1 VVRKS
6 VITAAAVILTVIV
19 AGTQQSLLGQQG
31 GNAPAGA
38 QGQGRGG
45 GQGGGQA
52 AAANLPMQ
60 PTAVALPRFEKI
72 TGPGPAFNSSPA
84 QWPGRDMNFYR
95 YAADE
100 YFVSG
105 TANGMPYTTR
115 VVVRRPTDNARFSG
129 LVVAEPM
136 HPIGA
141 AHAFEYNSIYI
152 MSSGHI
158 GVEIV
163 TNGSQQFAPFNME
176 RYSRIS
182 VLQGQNNEILA
193 QVGALIKA
201 PNGLLAGL
209 SPRKTILWG
218 TSASSGIVVA
228 YLPAHMV
235 YRTPD
240 MQRIYDGF
248 QPTSNG
254 GNINP
259 VDVPIVQVPTQH
271 EFANGATTRFDS
283 DMPGQQFRV
292 YQFPGMGHLDARVN
306 GHGVRFNVDSC
317 EKTPTMY
324 PNEAYFSVALHHLLQ
339 WVDKGVS
346 PPMADRVY
354 MDFNYKDDGSLMDLD
369 ENGNAR
375 GGIRTPY
382 VDLAVVKYTERNW
395 AKGGMPP
402 VPAWLAPP
410 QAAGGRQGGGAAP
423 GGGRQGGGAP
433 AAAGQQAAGGR
444 QGGGQQAAGG
454 GRQGGGGGFPAQ
466 QLCNLSAWETPLEPA
481 RLRQMYQNTGNYVRR
496 FEARLNELE
505 KLGWSLPVYHDLIME
520 DARKVRF

>member
-1 VVRKS
+1 V
-6 VITAAAVILTVIV
+6 
-19 AGTQQSLLGQQG
+19 
-31 GNAPAGA
+31 
-38 QGQGRGG
+38 
-45 GQGGGQA
+45 
-52 AAANLPMQ
+52 NLPAA
-60 PTAVALPRFEKI
+60 PTAVTLPRMEKI
-72 TGPGPAFNSSPA
+72 TGPGPMFNSSPA

-95 YAADE
+95 YVADE
-100 YFVSG
+100 YLVSG

-115 VVVRRPTDNARFSG
+115 VVVRRPSDNARFSG

-152 MSSGHI
+152 MDSGHI
-158 GVEIV
+158 AVEIV
-163 TNGSQQFAPFNME
+163 TNGSQQFAPFNQQ
-176 RYSRIS
+176 RYGRIS

-193 QVGALIKA
+193 QVGALVKA

-209 SPRKTILWG
+209 TTRKMILWG
-218 TSASSGIVVA
+218 TSASSGILVQ

-235 YRTPD
+235 YRQPN
-240 MQRIYDGF
+240 MQHIYDGF
-248 QPTSNG
+248 MPTSNG

-259 VDVPIVQVPTQH
+259 VDVPIIQVPTQH

-283 DMPGQQFRV
+283 DTPGQQFRV

-317 EKTPTMY
+317 EKTPTMF
-324 PNEAYFSVALHHLLQ
+324 PNESYFSVALHHLLQ
-339 WVDKGVS
+339 WVDKGIS
-346 PPMADRVY
+346 PPSADRVY

-395 AKGGMPP
+395 AKGGMAP
-402 VPAWLAPP
+402 VPAWLAPAGGGR
-410 QAAGGRQGGGAAP
+410 QGGGRQGGGAAAAP
-423 GGGRQGGGAP
+423 AAGAAAQGGGRQGGGAP
-433 AAAGQQAAGGR
+433 AA
-444 QGGGQQAAGG
+444 G

-466 QLCNLSAWETPLEPA
+466 QLCNLSAWETPIEAA
-481 RLRQMYQNTGNYVRR
+481 RLRQMYQNRDNYVRR
-496 FEARLNELE
+496 FEARLTELE
-505 KLGWSLPVYHDLIME
+505 KAGWSLPVYRELIME
-520 DARKVRF
+520 DARKVNF

>member
-6 VITAAAVILTVIV
+6 VISAAAVILTVML
-19 AGTQQSLLGQQG
+19 AFTQESLLGQQG

-38 QGQGRGG
+38 QGGRGG
-45 GQGGGQA
+45 GQGQQA
-52 AAANLPMQ
+52 APANLPMQ

-72 TGPGPAFNSSPA
+72 TGPGAAFNSSPA
-84 QWPGRDMNFYR
+84 QWPGRDMNFYK
-95 YAADE
+95 YVADE

-115 VVVRRPTDNARFSG
+115 VVVRRPQDNARFSG

-152 MSSGHI
+152 MDSGHI

-163 TNGSQQFAPFNME
+163 TNGAQQFAPFNME

-209 SPRKTILWG
+209 NPRKAILWG

-235 YRTPD
+235 YRTPE
-240 MQRIYDGF
+240 MARIYDGF

-259 VDVPIVQVPTQH
+259 VDVPIIQVPTQH

-339 WVDKGVS
+339 WVDKGTV

-382 VDLAVVKYTERNW
+382 VDLAIVKYTERNW
-395 AKGGMPP
+395 AKGGMAP
-402 VPAWLAPP
+402 VPAWLAQPNAGRQGGGAAP
-410 QAAGGRQGGGAAP
+410 AGGRQGGGAAP
-423 GGGRQGGGAP
+423 AAAPANAQGGRQGAP
-433 AAAGQQAAGGR
+433 AAA
-444 QGGGQQAAGG
+444 G

-466 QLCNLSAWETPLEPA
+466 QLCNLSAWETPIEAA
-481 RLRQMYQNTGNYVRR
+481 RLRQMYQNKNTYMRR
-496 FEARLNELE
+496 FEARLTELE
-505 KLGWSLPVYHDLIME
+505 KAGWSLPVYRDLILE
-520 DARKVRF
+520 DARKVNF